1 MKQKKREILFVA
13 LQLKW
18 MSGPLKFSR
27 INLKNYPF
35 SVICLIQ
42 ARDVIAVHKITG
54 VVLYL
59 NRKKFNP
66 PYDHLFVNIFGV
78 CKKTRVFWSKN
89 TALSSFSGSKFSN
102 LFKVML
108 TTRAPSPLTVPTKT
122 EALPKIWIYAAA
134 WQRPLEHQEVRVQN
148 LNKGHWAEANLNL
161 KTI

>member
-1 MKQKKREILFVA
+1 
-13 LQLKW
+13 

-66 PYDHLFVNIFGV
+66 PYDQLFVNIFGV

-89 TALSSFSGSKFSN
+89 TVLSSFSGSPPKQKPFLKYESMQLCDKGLWN
-102 LFKVML
+102 IRRFEFK
-108 TTRAPSPLTVPTKT
+108 
-122 EALPKIWIYAAA
+122 I
-134 WQRPLEHQEVRVQN
+134 
-148 LNKGHWAEANLNL
+148 
-161 KTI
+161 